1 MPLLQSNRFEVS
13 LVGTHGLELP
23 EAEVLPFLEKGCSRV
38 LLRAYFKDQE
48 ISFHGALHRYND
60 RYLVSFGR
68 GYQKALG
75 VFPNDYFELQLFED
89 TSKYGVEMPEE
100 LSAVLESDPEAAA
113 LFEAFTPGKKRSL
126 IYAILKIK
134 TSQNRIDK
142 ALLLSENIKHGI
154 TDAKEILKKQF

>member
-1 MPLLQSNRFEVS
+1 MTPLNSNRFEVT
-13 LVGTHGLELP
+13 LVGTHGLVLP
-23 EAEVLPFLEKGCSRV
+23 EATVLPFLDKGCTRV
-38 LLRAYFKDQE
+38 LIKAFFKDKE
-48 ISFHGALHRYND
+48 ISFHGALHQYQGQFM
-60 RYLVSFGR
+60 LSFGK

-100 LSAVLESDPEAAA
+100 LSAVLESDPEVSA

-134 TSQNRIDK
+134 TSQTRIDK
-142 ALLLSENIKHGI
+142 ALILSENIKHGI
-154 TDAKEILKKQF
+154 SDPKEMLKKQF